1 MTTYSQAKTDG
12 VPTWI
17 DLVSPNAEA
26 SRKFYKAVF
35 GWEYDTGGP
44 EFGGYTTARIGTR
57 AVAGIVGDQP
67 DAPPAPA
74 AWGLYFA
81 SHDLDADVDKAVKL
95 GAKVLYP
102 AMSVGDFGSMVTLTD
117 PTGAQF
123 SFWKAGTHLGWAV
136 ANEHGATAWYELYTA
151 DAKKARDFYT
161 ALLGDTADLM
171 PGGLEY
177 YILKQGED
185 MLSAIMQIDPS
196 WGNMP
201 AQWVPYF
208 LVSNIDESL
217 AKVIQNGGKQMGGID
232 PSPFGRIAAV
242 ADPAGAN
249 FKLVEGEAAA

>member
-1 MTTYSQAKTDG
+1 MTTYSQAKADG

-17 DLVSPNAEA
+17 DHVSPSAEA
-26 SRKFYKAVF
+26 ARAFYKAVF
-35 GWEYDTGGP
+35 GWEYDVGP
-44 EFGGYTTARIGTR
+44 AEFGGYTTARLGTR

-67 DAPPAPA
+67 GAPPMPA

-95 GAKVLYP
+95 GAKLLYP
-102 AMSVGDFGSMVTLTD
+102 AMSMGDFGSMATLED

-123 SFWKAGTHLGWAV
+123 SLWKAGIHLGWAV
-136 ANEHGATAWYELYTA
+136 ANEHGATEWYELYTP

-177 YILKQGED
+177 YILKQGD
-185 MLSAIMQIDPS
+185 AMLSAIMQIDPA
-196 WGNMP
+196 WGKMP

-208 LVSNIDESL
+208 LVANIEETL
-217 AKVIQNGGKQMGGID
+217 AKVIQNGGKHMGGID

-242 ADPAGAN
+242 ADSAGAN
-249 FKLVEGEAAA
+249 FKLVEGEAAS